1 MAKGSSAYNASKAT
15 HRFDINGLY
24 ILLSKQEI
32 PDTWHWGLYLHGG
45 PNGWVF
51 HITRI
56 ADMWIFDKHLSPN
69 IIHSM
74 SMEAALKIA
83 VLDDPRMRQAL
94 NDRIS
99 TVPLEDTARF
109 GRLTCRTWVLRAI
122 YELDTEGYI
131 SLKPGAT
138 VEELEAE
145 AKGKALRHLV
155 QAAVEHIRVTT
166 VLVGIVV
173 LPDGLE
179 RPTRRHGAGR
189 GAIPSQHKRA
199 GAAERRAVP
208 RALGP
213 PISGGVDHW
222 VNASLGV
229 VGVDKVLDPGHHRRR
244 GEAEAGC
251 AGGVVLDVEHA
262 GEGDAVLGPAAAV
275 GDEVGCLRGA
285 GGGAGVGKVV
295 ATADE
300 ASLGGASVLGGESGG
315 NVTSTCE
322 VDSGLVAGDV
332 EPLDGGTLLDLGWS
346 RCGKAEDGDDGEGR
360 ELHVG
365 DLNRIV
371 DTTEKDWRTIIG
383 GTTSLYIR

>member
-145 AKGKALRHLV
+145 AKGKALRHV
-155 QAAVEHIRVTT
+155 RDTPATI
-166 VLVGIVV
+166 
-173 LPDGLE
+173 
-179 RPTRRHGAGR
+179 
-189 GAIPSQHKRA
+189 
-199 GAAERRAVP
+199 
-208 RALGP
+208 
-213 PISGGVDHW
+213 
-222 VNASLGV
+222 
-229 VGVDKVLDPGHHRRR
+229 DKSSFS
-244 GEAEAGC
+244 
-251 AGGVVLDVEHA
+251 
-262 GEGDAVLGPAAAV
+262 
-275 GDEVGCLRGA
+275 
-285 GGGAGVGKVV
+285 V
-295 ATADE
+295 A
-300 ASLGGASVLGGESGG
+300 
-315 NVTSTCE
+315 
-322 VDSGLVAGDV
+322 
-332 EPLDGGTLLDLGWS
+332 
-346 RCGKAEDGDDGEGR
+346 
-360 ELHVG
+360 
-365 DLNRIV
+365 
-371 DTTEKDWRTIIG
+371 
-383 GTTSLYIR
+383 